1 MIVIG
6 GSGEG
11 GLVSYDDFV
20 GAAHAAKPPV
30 EVDEDDTAW
39 LIYTSGTT
47 GFPKG
52 AMLTHRN
59 LVAAALESVIEYQP
73 SPTSAL

>member
-11 GLVSYDDFV
+11 GPVSYDDLV
-20 GAAHAAKPPV
+20 GGRASREAADV

-39 LIYTSGTT
+39 LLYTSGTT

-59 LVAAALESVIEYQP
+59 LMAPLS
-73 SPTSAL
+73 SR